1 MIARARHTILDIAP
15 DNDGKEGELSMNQ
28 IQQVPGHS
36 PSGSDSPA
44 HGTVL
49 LTGAT
54 GYIGGRLGP
63 RLLEAGYR
71 LRCVVRS
78 KRKLA
83 GRVWANDARVEI
95 MELSLDDVDRLSEA
109 MQGCCAAY
117 YLVHSMQATGH
128 GYAEQDRRL
137 ASAFA
142 EAASRAALGR
152 IIYVGGLGE
161 LGDRL
166 SEHLSSR
173 REVERV
179 LAAGG
184 TPVTVLRAAMIIGS
198 GSASFEILRY
208 LVERLPI
215 MITPRW
221 VNTQVQPIA
230 IRNMLH
236 DLVTCLDAPEA
247 IGQTLDVGGPD
258 VLTYREL
265 MQIAA
270 KAMGLRRRWII
281 PVPVLT
287 PRLSA
292 LWIHLVTPVPY
303 RMARP
308 LGEGL
313 RNRVVCRDDRA
324 QQLMPQRLLTVAE
337 AIDEAL
343 GRHKQGEV
351 ETAWSDAG
359 ALPGDAAWAGGTE
372 FVDQRR
378 VQVQACAEAVFEAV
392 CRVGGAHGWYGAN
405 GLWRLRGAIDRL
417 VGGPGLRRGRRHP
430 QEIGVGDALD
440 FWRVTEVSRPTH
452 LALHAEMKLPG
463 RATLTF
469 DIEPDGDT
477 RCTLVQ
483 TARFRPRGLAG
494 LAYWY
499 AVRPLHGLVFRGM
512 LQGIRE
518 AAHEQARALTTATN
532 AGEAQR
538 PGSDLS

>member
-1 MIARARHTILDIAP
+1 M
-15 DNDGKEGELSMNQ
+15 
-28 IQQVPGHS
+28 
-36 PSGSDSPA
+36 GSIPPPQHEPDSPGR
-44 HGTVL
+44 GTVL

-63 RLLEAGYR
+63 RLLDAGYH

-83 GRVWANDARVEI
+83 GRAWTSDSRVEI

-109 MQGCCAAY
+109 MGGCCAAY
-117 YLVHSMQATGH
+117 YLVHSMQAAGH
-128 GYAEQDRRL
+128 AYAEEDRRL

-142 EAASRAALGR
+142 EAAGRASLPR

-179 LAAGG
+179 LADGG

-215 MITPRW
+215 MVTPRW
-221 VNTQVQPIA
+221 VDTQVQPIA
-230 IRNMLH
+230 IRNVLH
-236 DLVTCLDAPEA
+236 VLVACLGTPAT

-265 MQIAA
+265 MQTAA
-270 KAMGLRRRWII
+270 RAMGLRRRWIM

-343 GRHKQGEV
+343 GRHRQGEV

-359 ALPGDAAWAGGTE
+359 VLPGDAPWAGGTE

-378 VQVQACAEAVFEAV
+378 VRVDASAEVVFQAV
-392 CRVGGAHGWYGAN
+392 CRVGGAHGWYGAD
-405 GLWRLRGAIDRL
+405 GLWWLRGVMDRL

-440 FWRVTEVSRPTH
+440 FWRVTEISRPTH
-452 LALHAEMKLPG
+452 LCLHAEMKLPG
-463 RATLTF
+463 QATLAF
-469 DIEPDGDT
+469 DVEPEGDA

-518 AAHEQARALTTATN
+518 AAHEQMRVLN
-532 AGEAQR
+532 KSGQGGNGQR
-538 PGSDLS
+538 LGPGAS